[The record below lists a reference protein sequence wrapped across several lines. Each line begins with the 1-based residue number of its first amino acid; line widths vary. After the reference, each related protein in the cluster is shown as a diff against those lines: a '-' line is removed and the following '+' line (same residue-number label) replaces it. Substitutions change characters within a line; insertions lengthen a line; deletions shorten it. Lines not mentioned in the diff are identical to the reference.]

1 MFAVPVW
8 PGTMMT
14 AVAGLWE
21 MEKSGLGTVRVIE
34 GAGTS

>member
-21 MEKSGLGTVRVIE
+21 MEKSGLGTVIIIK